1 MGLVV
6 TRLGLDPV
14 LSALM
19 CSVFS
24 EDEAWVQSLC
34 PLSCHLYISRLEC
47 KTVLGLG
54 NSCLIVFLALGL
66 RAKGVIRGQ
75 VVVGKQKVEWA
86 GVLGGGAGS
95 NRAQEVV

>member
-6 TRLGLDPV
+6 TRLALDPV

-19 CSVFS
+19 CFLVS
-24 EDEAWVQSLC
+24 EEEAWVQSLG

-54 NSCLIVFLALGL
+54 NSCLIGPFHDVHLALGL
-66 RAKGVIRGQ
+66 RVKGVIRERSSDGWE
-75 VVVGKQKVEWA
+75 VDGVVGCSVRRWSWE
-86 GVLGGGAGS
+86 
-95 NRAQEVV
+95 